1 MGQAF
6 RRRKALGDAYGV
18 GRDFISLSKDELRK
32 EFLALLPRNIG
43 EPHVVN
49 TAEHPY
55 IFAAFY
61 DAKDHELAGGAVTCG
76 CEFRIWDT
84 KVRATK
90 PRLLAGIVGFHSN
103 FYGSIAVTALNE
115 QGTKAKH
122 LNQYTDCIQEML
134 VAAMG

>member
-6 RRRKALGDAYGV
+6 RRKKALGDAYGV
-18 GRDFISLSKDELRK
+18 KRDFVALSKDDLRK
-32 EFLALLPRNIG
+32 EFLAVLPQNIG

-49 TAEHPY
+49 ATEPPY

-61 DAKDHELAGGAVTCG
+61 DAKDHELAGGAVTYG

-103 FYGSIAVTALNE
+103 FYGSIALTALNE

-122 LNQYTDCIQEML
+122 LNQYADSIREML
-134 VAAMG
+134 LAAMG